1 MMILLSCS
9 VALTIHFKKNL
20 LHFTK
25 TFNWIAMVSIVG
37 GYLRQ
42 IKYNLYSY
50 ILRSCH
56 SSK

>member
-1 MMILLSCS
+1 M
-9 VALTIHFKKNL
+9 KNL
-20 LHFTK
+20 LHFTE

-42 IKYNLYSY
+42 IKDNLYSY
-50 ILRSCH
+50 ILWSCH

>member
-9 VALTIHFKKNL
+9 AFYEESITE
-20 LHFTK
+20 
-25 TFNWIAMVSIVG
+25 TFNWIDMVSIVG

-42 IKYNLYSY
+42 IKDNLYSY